1 MEDIAQLMYALVDS
15 SVYIGDNM
23 FLWKLLFDNLGET
36 QTAYC

>member
-23 FLWKLLFDNLGET
+23 FLWKLLFDNLGAT